1 MDLTNPDVISKLE
14 DTIAKQI
21 KDEVLASWK
30 RMKDLNVDVVG
41 FMDMIHRKY
50 PASKHLTN
58 SERPLQEL
66 ELKLNV
72 KVTVEHTNM
81 INKPFSNLIE
91 PNK

>member
-1 MDLTNPDVISKLE
+1 MEENEGFECGRGWFHGYDSQKVSSPANTL
-14 DTIAKQI
+14 QI
-21 KDEVLASWK
+21 
-30 RMKDLNVDVVG
+30 R
-41 FMDMIHRKY
+41 
-50 PASKHLTN
+50 
-58 SERPLQEL
+58 RPLQEL

>member
-1 MDLTNPDVISKLE
+1 MVNGSVNMMIHIQTVGALDETSCTMDLTNPDVISKLE

-50 PASKHLTN
+50 PLCQQTPYKFGETAPGTG
-58 SERPLQEL
+58 
-66 ELKLNV
+66 
-72 KVTVEHTNM
+72 T
-81 INKPFSNLIE
+81 
-91 PNK
+91 